1 MSIASIVEQ
10 QIPSFIRDNSDVPF
24 ASFLDSYYRFLSES
38 YAVTLDDLKYT
49 SISLL
54 QNENERSLNSER
66 GEIYHQLTSLKKLRC
81 FFKTQKLMKNSSP
94 LKLT

>member
-38 YAVTLDDLKYT
+38 YTVTLDDLKYT

-54 QNENERSLNSER
+54 QNENERRHGGNTNTNTNTTNSAQR
-66 GEIYHQLTSLKKLRC
+66 NTMRS
-81 FFKTQKLMKNSSP
+81 TAM
-94 LKLT
+94 